1 MKTVVVITEEENE
14 PVCFS
19 GMCKVATTQLSL
31 SENISFAISPIPSFR
46 KSYFPAVSELYKDIP
61 MTHWIIPWK

>member
-19 GMCKVATTQLSL
+19 GMCKVATMQLSL
-31 SENISFAISPIPSFR
+31 SENTSFAISPIPSFR

-61 MTHWIIPWK
+61 TTHSWK